1 VLQKTRLVKSAL
13 AILGIIL
20 LAVACYL
27 VYGYRQLK
35 LQSAAAHRTRSD
47 LEVKF
52 QSQHEQYQLDLP
64 IGTPRAQVRKYLDSH
79 KVQYNE
85 WRGEISVHLGDEPD
99 VFPCD
104 RWDVYVSLEFD
115 HAQDK
120 PESTLL
126 DKLTKVSLKRV
137 GHCL

>member
-1 VLQKTRLVKSAL
+1 
-13 AILGIIL
+13 
-20 LAVACYL
+20 
-27 VYGYRQLK
+27 
-35 LQSAAAHRTRSD
+35 
-47 LEVKF
+47 
-52 QSQHEQYQLDLP
+52 
-64 IGTPRAQVRKYLDSH
+64 
-79 KVQYNE
+79 
-85 WRGEISVHLGDEPD
+85 VHLGDEPD